1 MKGDLDK
8 AIAGFKYLLV
18 NERDRKY
25 GLYVNTVGWQT
36 VPPNTNYPFKE
47 HPTGYFFNPQ
57 KGRVLQE
64 FHLVYITEGS
74 GRFSTDSFN
83 DKEIRKGHLIMLY
96 PGQWHSYKPHKETGW
111 NEYYIGFAGPLI
123 ENMLRNGFLES
134 ENQLVDIGLN
144 EELVK
149 LFVRAIEIAKA
160 DKNSAQQYLSGV
172 LLHILGMVLSISRN
186 KIFEAN
192 SMDQIIEQAK
202 IMMNEQV
209 FASVDVEVLAQRLNI
224 SYSLFRKVFKEY
236 TGYSPAKYYQEL
248 KLHKAKQLLLET
260 SQSIKE
266 ISFLLNYRSTEY
278 FFSCFK
284 KSVGVTPTEY
294 RSLSK
299 DYNNGL

>member
-1 MKGDLDK
+1 MAPK
-8 AIAGFKYLLV
+8 
-18 NERDRKY
+18 
-25 GLYVNTVGWQT
+25 
-36 VPPNTNYPFKE
+36 TNYPFQE

-74 GRFSTDSFN
+74 GLFSTDSFN

-284 KSVGVTPTEY
+284 KSVGVTHTQY
-294 RSLSK
+294 RSLPKYS
-299 DYNNGL
+299 NHGL

>member
-74 GRFSTDSFN
+74 GLFSTDSFN

-96 PGQWHSYKPHKETGW
+96 PGQWHSYKPNKETGW
-111 NEYYIGFAGPLI
+111 NEYYIGFAGPLM

>member
-1 MKGDLDK
+1 
-8 AIAGFKYLLV
+8 
-18 NERDRKY
+18 
-25 GLYVNTVGWQT
+25 
-36 VPPNTNYPFKE
+36 
-47 HPTGYFFNPQ
+47 
-57 KGRVLQE
+57 
-64 FHLVYITEGS
+64 
-74 GRFSTDSFN
+74 
-83 DKEIRKGHLIMLY
+83 
-96 PGQWHSYKPHKETGW
+96 
-111 NEYYIGFAGPLI
+111 
-123 ENMLRNGFLES
+123 MLRNGFLES